1 MERIKIIKM
10 KTLNEILEQIR
21 RVLSHALPRTQKY
34 FSDFEKL
41 ASLAVKSV
49 DNLKHL
55 GENEHPSTTNVR
67 AKTLEVEADVIVHDI
82 IRSLLYDHTRVTEE
96 KEDIRNFLQ
105 NLDDIID
112 SIEAVVWRI
121 TNFDCNPRALQLRD
135 SFIQYIEK
143 AIIDTYYA
151 VTLLPDVIHN
161 QKQLSSFIESINKC
175 EIRGDELYRKWFT
188 SITNG
193 VFKSEG
199 ERILLLDILKRLENV
214 LDSAE
219 DVADNLETFLLKGG
233 V

>member
-1 MERIKIIKM
+1 M

-21 RVLSHALPRTQKY
+21 RILSHALPRTQKY

-41 ASLAVKSV
+41 TSLAVKSV

-55 GENEHPSTTNVR
+55 GEKEHPATTSTR
-67 AKTLEVEADVIVHDI
+67 AKILEVEADAIVHDVI
-82 IRSLLYDHTRVTEE
+82 KSLLYDHTRVTEE

-112 SIEAVVWRI
+112 NLEAVVWRI
-121 TNFDCNPRALQLRD
+121 AKFDCNPRALRLRN
-135 SFIQYIEK
+135 SFIPYIEK
-143 AIIDTYYA
+143 VVIDINHA
-151 VTLLPDVIHN
+151 VFLLPDVIHN
-161 QKQLSSFIESINKC
+161 QKRLSDFIESINEC
-175 EIRGDELYRKWFT
+175 EVRGDELYRGWFP

-199 ERILLLDILKRLENV
+199 ERFFLLDVLQRLENV

-219 DVADNLETFLLKGG
+219 DIADNLETFLLKGG

>member
-1 MERIKIIKM
+1 M

-21 RVLSHALPRTQKY
+21 RILSHALPRTQKY

-49 DNLKHL
+49 DNLKQL

-96 KEDIRNFLQ
+96 KEDIRRFLQ

-121 TNFDCNPRALQLRD
+121 ANFDCNLRALRLRD
-135 SFIQYIEK
+135 SFILFIEK
-143 AIIDTYYA
+143 AIIDISHA
-151 VTLLPDVIHN
+151 VSLLPDVIHN
-161 QKQLSSFIESINKC
+161 QERLTDFIESINRC
-175 EIRGDELYRKWFT
+175 EVRGDELYRGWFI

-199 ERILLLDILKRLENV
+199 ERFFLLDILQRLENI

-219 DVADNLETFLLKGG
+219 DVSDSLETFLLKGG